1 MRFKSTVASFDDAT
15 EVSDVERLVRTNFEV
30 TLNGY
35 LVSEEGNKNKPTTE
49 KFLTPKKVIFSN
61 EVVIDG

>member
-1 MRFKSTVASFDDAT
+1 
-15 EVSDVERLVRTNFEV
+15 VERLVRTNFEV

-35 LVSEEGNKNKPTTE
+35 LVSEKGNEIKPTTE